1 MKTLKKIIVIAISTL
16 TLVSLASC
24 SAPSMTGN
32 ETNQPGA
39 TDVFNPDSQYRYQ
52 KKNTDKA
59 PGNDTAPKSDKPV
72 LDAQGQDSRDINVIV
87 DEVLEGKYAN
97 GEERRKLL
105 GDRYD
110 EVQKLIN
117 QKCVVEKDPRC
128 AI

>member
-1 MKTLKKIIVIAISTL
+1 MKALKKIIVTAISAL

-52 KKNTDKA
+52 KKSTDKA

-117 QKCVVEKDPRC
+117 QKCIVEKDPRC

>member
-39 TDVFNPDSQYRYQ
+39 TDVFNPDSRYRYQ
-52 KKNTDKA
+52 KKSTDNA

-87 DEVLEGKYAN
+87 EEVIEGKYAS

-110 EVQKLIN
+110 EVQNLVN

-128 AI
+128 TI

>member
-1 MKTLKKIIVIAISTL
+1 MKALKKIIATTISAL

-52 KKNTDKA
+52 KKSTDKA

-117 QKCVVEKDPRC
+117 QKCIVEKDPRC

>member
-1 MKTLKKIIVIAISTL
+1 MKALKKIIVTAISAL

-39 TDVFNPDSQYRYQ
+39 TDVFNPDSRYRYQ
-52 KKNTDKA
+52 KKSTDKA

-117 QKCVVEKDPRC
+117 QKCIVEKDPRC

>member
-1 MKTLKKIIVIAISTL
+1 MKALKKIIVTAISAL

-24 SAPSMTGN
+24 LAPSMTGN

-52 KKNTDKA
+52 KKSTDKA

-110 EVQKLIN
+110 EVQNLIN
-117 QKCVVEKDPRC
+117 QKCIVEKDPRC

>member
-1 MKTLKKIIVIAISTL
+1 MKALKKIIVTAISAL

-32 ETNQPGA
+32 ATNQPGA

-52 KKNTDKA
+52 KKSTDKA

-117 QKCVVEKDPRC
+117 QKCIVEKDPRC